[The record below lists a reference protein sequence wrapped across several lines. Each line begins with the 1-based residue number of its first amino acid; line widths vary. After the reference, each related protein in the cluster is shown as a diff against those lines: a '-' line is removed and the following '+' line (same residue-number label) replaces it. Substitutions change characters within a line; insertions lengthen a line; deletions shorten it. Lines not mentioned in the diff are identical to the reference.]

1 MALSEP
7 SIEKENNKKTTEEKL
22 DGSDQGSV
30 QVITGPTEIEGSV
43 SGNANGAKAKSEQ
56 STTMRVRKRNGD
68 LEEVDV
74 NKIVNAVARCAE
86 GLMGVDPMRVATRTI
101 SALAD
106 GATTRELDELSIR
119 TAAGLIVEEPRY
131 SRLAGRLLSTYIDK
145 EVRNPKYPM
154 VH

>member
-7 SIEKENNKKTTEEKL
+7 SIEKENKKQTTEEKL

-30 QVITGPTEIEGSV
+30 QVITGPTEIAGSD
-43 SGNANGAKAKSEQ
+43 SENANGAKAKSEQ

-101 SALAD
+101 SAMAE
-106 GATTRELDELSIR
+106 GATTRDIDELTIR
-119 TAAGLIVEEPRY
+119 TDDG
-131 SRLAGRLLSTYIDK
+131 
-145 EVRNPKYPM
+145 
-154 VH
+154 

>member
-7 SIEKENNKKTTEEKL
+7 SIEKENNKQTTEEKL

-30 QVITGPTEIEGSV
+30 QVITGPTEIEGSG
-43 SGNANGAKAKSEQ
+43 SESANGAKAKSEQ

-106 GATTRELDELSIR
+106 
-119 TAAGLIVEEPRY
+119 
-131 SRLAGRLLSTYIDK
+131 
-145 EVRNPKYPM
+145 
-154 VH
+154 